1 MAERAFSE
9 EYGFC
14 ARELALAS
22 GCRFCAETMAGVV
35 VGASGIS
42 VDDDD
47 DDMILGRLVSWLGRE
62 CLNK

>member
-22 GCRFCAETMAGVV
+22 GCRFCAETMADVV

-42 VDDDD
+42 SLLTTTT
-47 DDMILGRLVSWLGRE
+47 MI
-62 CLNK
+62 